1 MTARDPAEGQ
11 VGPFPHG
18 RRRRPGAP
26 FRKAARA
33 VAFLLWLPG
42 TAAPAAAAS
51 GLLDLVEQEN
61 RVFAASRYA
70 QSISD
75 TPASVSVISGADIRH
90 YGYRTIFE
98 ALQSQPGF
106 YDATSQW
113 PALGLRGVALPGDFN
128 SRILF
133 MVNGM
138 PIYEPTYGSFFIE
151 YLDIESIERIEVVR
165 GPGSALYGSGAV
177 LGVVNLVTKSGHHL
191 AGTEVSLEAAGER
204 SMKAYGARGGVSRD
218 GRDGFVSASYSSSD
232 GRDVSLR
239 EYDTPAYR
247 NDLYHG
253 VSSGND
259 ASGTARL
266 FGRTGDG
273 DWWAQGLYVE
283 GRKHDPLASYSTVFN
298 TDRLL
303 LRERFA
309 AVETGL
315 SRTLGGGALVT
326 GRAYLF
332 YAAEEG
338 NYPYNRDT
346 PQPPALPT
354 YINVSDLS
362 STQYGVEARYDHYL
376 GARHHLLA
384 GVELKQVDSNHQV
397 GDQPGLLRA
406 GVVTVDTSP
415 KYGHYSLF
423 AQDEIRFGERSQL
436 FVGGRYDYYGGY
448 SDAVT
453 GHFSP
458 RVAYVHHV
466 PEKGTA
472 KLIYGEAYRAP
483 TIYESLYQDGL
494 PAAETLW
501 ANVRLKPEI
510 TRTLE
515 ALWEGPER
523 KDLNWSVGAYLTR
536 VSDYPVLVSVPVL
549 NGVPCALAQCNQ
561 YQNSGD
567 TARVVGMEGSVKRKW
582 SDQMSAYGSATLQ
595 HGRRESDGAE
605 LPSSPPLLLKGGV
618 TRALPWQG
626 WDAALEGNFV
636 SRVKGR
642 LENDGS
648 RSASAPSYLLLNM
661 AINNANAWGGWRASL
676 RANNLLKR
684 SVYTVASPEL
694 PPLELV
700 PGRGRTFS
708 LQLSKI
714 F

>member
-1 MTARDPAEGQ
+1 MNERDAAHGKPLPRKPVGRICMAWGQ
-11 VGPFPHG
+11 
-18 RRRRPGAP
+18 
-26 FRKAARA
+26 AARA
-33 VAFLLWLPG
+33 AVLLLWFPG
-42 TAAPAAAAS
+42 ATAMAAAS
-51 GLLDLVEQEN
+51 SELLDLVEEEN

-75 TPASVSVISGADIRH
+75 TPASVSVIGEADIRR

-98 ALQSQPGF
+98 ALQSQAGF
-106 YDATSQW
+106 YDASSQW
-113 PALGLRGVALPGDFN
+113 PTLGLRGVALPGDFN

-191 AGTEVSLEAAGER
+191 AGTEVSLEATSDR
-204 SMKAYGARGGVSRD
+204 SLKAYGVRGGADRA
-218 GRDGFVSASYSSSD
+218 GREGFVSASYTDRD
-232 GRDVSLR
+232 GRDVYLR

-259 ASGTARL
+259 ASGTTRL

-273 DWWAQGLYVE
+273 NWWAQGLFVQ
-283 GRKHDPLASYSTVFN
+283 GRKHDPLASYSTVFD

-303 LRERFA
+303 LRERFG

-315 SRTLGGGALVT
+315 NRTLGSGALVT
-326 GRAYLF
+326 GRIYLF
-332 YAAEEG
+332 HTSEEG
-338 NYPYNRDT
+338 DYPYNRDT
-346 PQPPALPT
+346 PQTPAVPT
-354 YINVSDLS
+354 FINVSDLS
-362 STQYGVEARYDHYL
+362 STQYGAEARYDRYL
-376 GARHHLLA
+376 GVRHHLLA

-397 GDQPGLLRA
+397 GDQPGLARA
-406 GVVTVDTSP
+406 GVITVNASP
-415 KYGHYSLF
+415 KYGHYSVF
-423 AQDEIRFGERSQL
+423 AQDEVRLDERSQL
-436 FVGGRYDYYGGY
+436 FVGGRYDYYGGF

-453 GHFSP
+453 GRFSP
-458 RVAYVHHV
+458 RIAYVRHV
-466 PEKGTA
+466 PGKGAA

-501 ANVRLKPEI
+501 ANVRLKPEV

-523 KDLNWSVGAYLTR
+523 RDLSWSVGAYLTR

-549 NGVPCALAQCNQ
+549 NGVACALAQCNQ

-567 TARVVGMEGSVKRKW
+567 TARVAGLEASVKARW
-582 SDQMSAYGSATLQ
+582 SDRMSAYGSATLQ
-595 HGRRESDGAE
+595 RGRRESDGAE
-605 LPSSPPLLLKGGV
+605 LPSSPPLLLKGGLS
-618 TRALPWQG
+618 RALPWEG
-626 WDAALEGNFV
+626 WDAAVEGNFV
-636 SRVKGR
+636 SRVRGR

-648 RSASAPSYLLLNM
+648 RTASAPSYFLLNA

-676 RANNLLKR
+676 RAHNLLKR
-684 SVYTVASPEL
+684 DVYTVASPEL

-708 LQLSKI
+708 LQLTKI